1 MRIISKRTLREFW
14 LEHPD
19 CEKQLLVWYKEI
31 KLCKCLLA
39 EEMLQHIPNSRSIG
53 KNRFIFNIKGNQYRL
68 VVRINF
74 YLQTVWIRFIG
85 THQDYDKINAL
96 EI

>member
-1 MRIISKRTLREFW
+1 
-14 LEHPD
+14 
-19 CEKQLLVWYKEI
+19 VWYKEI
-31 KLCKCLLA
+31 KLCKCHLA
-39 EEMLQHIPNSRSIG
+39 EEMLQHIPSCRSIG
-53 KNRFIFNIKGNQYRL
+53 KNRFFFNIKGNQYRL
-68 VVRINF
+68 VIRANF